1 MFAAVLTA
9 ILLAQAASPV
19 HDGSHDFDF
28 EIGTWTIAVHR
39 EVHPLS
45 GSHVWTDPAGYH
57 HLVRKVWGGQASLA
71 ELELDKPAPH
81 FLGLMLRLYDT
92 KSGRWSV
99 YWASS
104 EGSTIDAPLVGQFA
118 HGRGV
123 FVGHDTYNGRPVE
136 VRVVYSDITPHSF
149 RTEQWFSTNGGAS
162 WEPVLIQTFSRVSS

>member
-1 MFAAVLTA
+1 MDNRSRDSSDVLGSSLPRCNFWRATRAWATMAATGGTAMFAAVLTA

-104 EGSTIDAPLVGQFA
+104 EGS
-118 HGRGV
+118 
-123 FVGHDTYNGRPVE
+123 
-136 VRVVYSDITPHSF
+136 
-149 RTEQWFSTNGGAS
+149 
-162 WEPVLIQTFSRVSS
+162 